1 MAMEREGGLTMTDAQ
16 QVSSLIGDVY
26 DAALDP
32 ELWPAVLEKSCR
44 FVRGVAS
51 NLYSEDSA
59 AKTGNIHYT
68 WGVDRHYGR
77 LYYDKYIKYN
87 PFTTAQL
94 FFDVGEVVSI
104 ADILPHEEF
113 RESLFYK
120 EWAKPQGWIDA
131 ASAVLEKSATSY
143 AAFSVIRHERDG
155 LVDEGARERMTL
167 LVPHVRRAVLIGK
180 VIELHKAEAST
191 LADTLDGLT
200 AGMFLVDQTGRIV
213 HANASGHV
221 MVGEGEFVRASRGR
235 LVATDPQ
242 ANQAL
247 QEIFGAAA
255 CGDEAVGIKG
265 ISVPLHVPEGGDHV
279 AHVLPLTAGMRRK
292 AEASYS
298 AVAAVFV
305 RRVALDV
312 PSPLETVAKRHRL
325 TPSELRVLL
334 AIVEVGGAPEVAEA
348 LGVSETT
355 VKTHLRHI
363 FDKTGT
369 SRQAELVKLVACFAS
384 PLVG

>member
-1 MAMEREGGLTMTDAQ
+1 MTEAQ
-16 QVSSLIGDVY
+16 QVSALIGDIY

-32 ELWPAVLEKSCR
+32 ELWPRVLERGCK
-44 FVRGVAS
+44 FVGGVAS

-94 FFDVGEVVSI
+94 FFDVEEIVTLGDIVSH
-104 ADILPHEEF
+104 DEF
-113 RESLFYK
+113 RESLFYN

-131 ASAVLEKSATSY
+131 ASAVLEKSSTSY
-143 AAFSVIRHERDG
+143 AAISVIRHERDG
-155 LVDEGARERMTL
+155 LIDDEARWRMSL
-167 LVPHVRRAVLIGK
+167 LVPHVRRSVLIGK

-191 LADTLDGLT
+191 LADTLDGLA
-200 AGMFLVDQTGRIV
+200 AGMFLVDKIGRIV
-213 HANASGHV
+213 HANASGHI
-221 MVGEGEFVRASRGR
+221 MVGEASVIRAAGGR
-235 LVATDPQ
+235 MFATDPH

-247 QEIFGAAA
+247 QDIFAVAEG
-255 CGDEAVGIKG
+255 GDEALGVKG
-265 ISVPLHVPEGGDHV
+265 ISVPLPASAGEEHV

-292 AEASYS
+292 AGTSYA

-305 RRVALDV
+305 RKASLDA

-334 AIVEVGGAPEVAEA
+334 AIVDVGGAPEVAEA

-363 FDKTGT
+363 FEKTGT
-369 SRQAELVKLVACFAS
+369 SRQADLVKLVAGFAS
-384 PLVG
+384 PLMG